1 MSVAGL
7 LNNSI
12 NSKSFKEV
20 LLESKPV
27 EQFFTKDPLGEML
40 FGKITKKKAWG
51 RTNLV
56 PVKMSDSYELQFF
69 SESYP
74 NFQSNGVTR
83 IDKLA
88 NITPV
93 SQTARLRFSEFMMT
107 RLLNGTAQ
115 DYIISKQEIIEDFQ
129 KQIANVMIRQLLGKK
144 DGRVCYIGGGG
155 TSATQYLYGWD
166 GNLLPQNHIL
176 WSNISTK
183 GLANVGGKLW
193 DIKLASDGTTILGT
207 NGQSIATVTP
217 STGTVIMTD
226 SNAYGTGTTT
236 YVLCPYSPGSSG
248 SATAYSQFD
257 GIQDW
262 ISSAA
267 AYLTDEAGSNLTS
280 ATDANWS
287 TIVKAFSG
295 NVLDEEVM
303 EYLLANCWGDQSGI
317 VSVLDPMVLSKT
329 VKDMASRKFI
339 VNGEPGELGYIKT
352 YYVNGDTTVQLMT
365 SKWYRGS
372 GWCDLVNPNYLGYM
386 GTVLEPR
393 FARPEFQLLED
404 TAEWINDLVM
414 HGQFYTKFR
423 HAHTRGT
430 GLAKSSY

>member
-129 KQIANVMIRQLLGKK
+129 KQIANVMIRQLLG
-144 DGRVCYIGGGG
+144 
-155 TSATQYLYGWD
+155 
-166 GNLLPQNHIL
+166 
-176 WSNISTK
+176 
-183 GLANVGGKLW
+183 
-193 DIKLASDGTTILGT
+193 
-207 NGQSIATVTP
+207 
-217 STGTVIMTD
+217 
-226 SNAYGTGTTT
+226 
-236 YVLCPYSPGSSG
+236 
-248 SATAYSQFD
+248 
-257 GIQDW
+257 
-262 ISSAA
+262 
-267 AYLTDEAGSNLTS
+267 
-280 ATDANWS
+280 
-287 TIVKAFSG
+287 
-295 NVLDEEVM
+295 
-303 EYLLANCWGDQSGI
+303 
-317 VSVLDPMVLSKT
+317 
-329 VKDMASRKFI
+329 
-339 VNGEPGELGYIKT
+339 
-352 YYVNGDTTVQLMT
+352 
-365 SKWYRGS
+365 
-372 GWCDLVNPNYLGYM
+372 
-386 GTVLEPR
+386 
-393 FARPEFQLLED
+393 
-404 TAEWINDLVM
+404 
-414 HGQFYTKFR
+414 
-423 HAHTRGT
+423 
-430 GLAKSSY
+430 